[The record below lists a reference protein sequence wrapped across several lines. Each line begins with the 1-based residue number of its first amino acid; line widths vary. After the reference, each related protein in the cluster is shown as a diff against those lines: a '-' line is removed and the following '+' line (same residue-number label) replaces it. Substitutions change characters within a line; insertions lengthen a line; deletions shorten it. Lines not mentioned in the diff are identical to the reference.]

1 VRDSRYQGSFDH
13 PVRAFLIGV
22 SLLVLLFGGFVVGI
36 EAGTHPIEQTGAAV
50 RVVTTKRHVRTVTVG
65 LPVARTVING
75 RTKVVTLPGSVR
87 RQVVVIHHGGKT
99 IYAYAAIEPA
109 PDGDTSVTNSAST
122 VYEPAPVTVT
132 TPPETVTSPPETVT
146 VTVTE
151 PPPSSTDSSG
161 TAQTGP

>member
-36 EAGTHPIEQTGAAV
+36 EAGTHPIEQTGGAV

-122 VYEPAPVTVT
+122 VYEPAPGTVT